1 MTTLQDFLR
10 VSTPIELKRAPSAPA
25 GFVSGYAS
33 TFGGAP
39 DSYGDVIA
47 PGAFAKSIARHQAQ
61 GTAPLMLWSHDETRP
76 IGRWDSYAEDVAGLM
91 VAGQFNIN
99 TDAGRDAR
107 EHVLAGDLN
116 GLSIG
121 YRVMPGGAKAG
132 PNGIRILTE
141 LDLLEVSI
149 VAFPANQGARV
160 TGAKSMYRSRAE
172 LEAQLRTI
180 LPGRAAK
187 KLMSGGWP
195 ALSADEDEQPNPA
208 INELLS
214 AVKAARLDLTKD
226 RK

>member
-1 MTTLQDFLR
+1 MTTFSDFLR
-10 VSTPIELKRAPSAPA
+10 VSTPIELKRAPNAPA
-25 GFVSGYAS
+25 GYVSGYAS
-33 TFGGAP
+33 TFGGEA

-47 PGAFAKSIARHQAQ
+47 PGAFAKSIARHHAQ

-76 IGRWDSYAEDVAGLM
+76 IGRWDSFAEDVAGLS
-91 VAGQFNIN
+91 VAGQFNVK

-132 PNGIRILTE
+132 PNGTRILTE

-149 VAFPANQGARV
+149 VAFPANRQARV
-160 TGAKSMYRSRAE
+160 TGVKSFSSRSE
-172 LEAQLRTI
+172 LESMLRTI
-180 LPGRAAK
+180 LPARAAK

-195 ALSADEDEQPNPA
+195 ALSADDDDEPNPA
-208 INELLS
+208 IERLL
-214 AVKAARLDLTKD
+214 ATVKAARLELNKD